1 MSRFQFRLIFC
12 LLGGFAFTI
21 MNKKIAR
28 INSRLYFDLFHRG
41 GDKLVAVYAIL
52 KTSRNGEVKYY
63 SYKSNNNK
71 FVSGYALLRAK
82 TNLTLHTIEKYV
94 PVLIDMGL
102 CFIDKNG
109 DFVLLGND
117 KINTLYSSR
126 KLVPVT
132 IGANVTETVLFSF
145 SVRSFSAE
153 RKQQT
158 EINKKLT
165 RSEVISQGANPRN
178 LKELKKAQRLLKTF
192 GEVTNLTEKTVLS
205 LNGFGV
211 LKHTEKNEIKDIKSS
226 GSYWRKKLKNANIIK
241 TKREFKKVQQMSFA
255 EYLNFKKYGEL
266 TNRHTYKNGYLVEE
280 TISSFSTKVL
290 LPKLNVEISATK
302 ELKQEYK
309 KKSYLE
315 FDMIDFWVNGQK

>member
-1 MSRFQFRLIFC
+1 M
-12 LLGGFAFTI
+12 T
-21 MNKKIAR
+21 KKVAR
-28 INSRLYFDLFHRG
+28 INSRLYFDLFNRG
-41 GDKLVAVYAIL
+41 GDKLVAVYSIL

-63 SYKSNNNK
+63 SYKSKNNK

-94 PVLIDMGL
+94 PILIDMGL

-117 KINTLYSSR
+117 KTNTLYCSK

-153 RKQQT
+153 KKQQT

-178 LKELKKAQRLLKTF
+178 LKEYKKAQKILKTY
-192 GEVTNLTEKTVLS
+192 GEVTNLNEKTVLS
-205 LNGFGV
+205 LQGFGV
-211 LKHTEKNEIKDIKSS
+211 LKHTEDNEIKDIKSS
-226 GSYWRKKLKNANIIK
+226 GSYWRRKLKNANIIK
-241 TKREFKKVQQMSFA
+241 TKREFKKLQKMSFA

-280 TISSFSTKVL
+280 LISSFCTNLKSTITVQ
-290 LPKLNVEISATK
+290 PKVEIEEVFNNK
-302 ELKQEYK
+302 PEEVEIYK
-309 KKSYLE
+309 KKPYLQ
-315 FDMIDFWVNGQK
+315 FDMIDFWINGEK